1 MKKEQMFASFR
12 VTQLYE
18 TGAAIYVYFSITYD
32 KIPKDQVV
40 DIYEDIEHRSRE
52 ATMQCGGCISHHHGV
67 GKLRKRFM
75 EKTVSP
81 LNTTMLQG
89 VKKSLDPN
97 NIFGI
102 NNTVYKSEDERT
114 KDLAHKVFK

>member
-1 MKKEQMFASFR
+1 
-12 VTQLYE
+12 
-18 TGAAIYVYFSITYD
+18 
-32 KIPKDQVV
+32 
-40 DIYEDIEHRSRE
+40 
-52 ATMQCGGCISHHHGV
+52 
-67 GKLRKRFM
+67 M

-81 LNTTMLQG
+81 LNTAMIQG

-114 KDLAHKVFK
+114 KDLAHKSFK